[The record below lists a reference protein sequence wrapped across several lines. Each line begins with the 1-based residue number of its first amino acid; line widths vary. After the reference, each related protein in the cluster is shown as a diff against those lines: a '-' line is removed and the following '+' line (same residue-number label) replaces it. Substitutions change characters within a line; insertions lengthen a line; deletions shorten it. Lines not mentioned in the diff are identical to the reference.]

1 MKILMLKDYFYPE
14 KCAGITLSLDLVEG
28 FTAKGWETEVFT
40 PIPCRGIDSEVR
52 KQYKRKK
59 IEKIK
64 GAVIHRYW
72 LPYEK
77 NGVIVRAVRYILQN
91 VIQIIKGIFSKR
103 DIIFLGSTPPTMG
116 IVGTI
121 LKKIKKIPFVYNV
134 QDIFP
139 DSLVTSG
146 LTEKGSILWKIGR
159 KIEDCTYRNAD
170 KIIVISDKFKQN
182 LLEKGVPT
190 NKIVVVSNWINLD
203 QVKHIERSQN
213 DLYKELG
220 LANEDNVVVYAGNCG
235 ISQGVDIIIEAAMI
249 LPNIKFVVFGGGSE
263 FDSIKKTV
271 FENGLSN
278 VIVRELLPLDR
289 VSEVYSLGN
298 LAIITCKKGV
308 GTSGLPSKTWSIMAC
323 NTPII
328 ASYDLDSD
336 LAKLINKANAGVC
349 VEPENVEA
357 LASAIESFF
366 SMNMLL
372 KAEDN
377 IRNLRAYVEN
387 NASKD
392 ACVKKYIEVI
402 EQLGDI

>member
-77 NGVIVRAVRYILQN
+77 NGVIVRAARYILQN
-91 VIQIIKGIFSKR
+91 VIQIIKGIFSKS
-103 DIIFLGSTPPTMG
+103 DIFFLGSTPPTMG

-278 VIVRELLPLDR
+278 VIVREEL
-289 VSEVYSLGN
+289 VEIYSASDVFINPTYEDNYPTVN
-298 LAIITCKKGV
+298 LEAQ
-308 GTSGLPSKTWSIMAC
+308 AC
-323 NTPII
+323 NIPVITYRTGG
-328 ASYDLDSD
+328 S
-336 LAKLINKANAGVC
+336 
-349 VEPENVEA
+349 
-357 LASAIESFF
+357 IESVP
-366 SMNMLL
+366 
-372 KAEDN
+372 EDN
-377 IRNLRAYVEN
+377 IVSVGDVDEMLRKIRN
-387 NASKD
+387 
-392 ACVKKYIEVI
+392 C
-402 EQLGDI
+402 EQLKINDKELFDKNLTYTRYLELYKKIKSLEYK

>member
-1 MKILMLKDYFYPE
+1 M
-14 KCAGITLSLDLVEG
+14 
-28 FTAKGWETEVFT
+28 
-40 PIPCRGIDSEVR
+40 
-52 KQYKRKK
+52 
-59 IEKIK
+59 
-64 GAVIHRYW
+64 
-72 LPYEK
+72 
-77 NGVIVRAVRYILQN
+77 
-91 VIQIIKGIFSKR
+91 
-103 DIIFLGSTPPTMG
+103 
-116 IVGTI
+116 
-121 LKKIKKIPFVYNV
+121 
-134 QDIFP
+134 
-139 DSLVTSG
+139 
-146 LTEKGSILWKIGR
+146 
-159 KIEDCTYRNAD
+159 
-170 KIIVISDKFKQN
+170 
-182 LLEKGVPT
+182 PT

-372 KAEDN
+372 KAEDK

>member
-1 MKILMLKDYFYPE
+1 M
-14 KCAGITLSLDLVEG
+14 
-28 FTAKGWETEVFT
+28 
-40 PIPCRGIDSEVR
+40 
-52 KQYKRKK
+52 
-59 IEKIK
+59 
-64 GAVIHRYW
+64 
-72 LPYEK
+72 
-77 NGVIVRAVRYILQN
+77 
-91 VIQIIKGIFSKR
+91 
-103 DIIFLGSTPPTMG
+103 
-116 IVGTI
+116 
-121 LKKIKKIPFVYNV
+121 
-134 QDIFP
+134 
-139 DSLVTSG
+139 
-146 LTEKGSILWKIGR
+146 TEKGSILWKIGR

-402 EQLGDI
+402 EQLVIYDENFTDKFSMWNKKHRKNMHRYC